1 MDKEVVLFTKPEELV
16 AWAEEHDLLMD
27 ISKEDAKILLGYMEG
42 HDYAI
47 GSDSQGKLYRKDVA
61 EENGEITEYSIDD
74 VIDAVCEWNYELI
87 LEADANRNN
96 PDYGSEEQERYER
109 YKADE
114 IRLDRLFDKT
124 SYAKEIELMAEKLA
138 MDFIANLKK
147 GDDIDR
153 SVSVIT
159 EGVKQYQ
166 TGKRGR

>member
-1 MDKEVVLFTKPEELV
+1 
-16 AWAEEHDLLMD
+16 
-27 ISKEDAKILLGYMEG
+27 
-42 HDYAI
+42 
-47 GSDSQGKLYRKDVA
+47 
-61 EENGEITEYSIDD
+61 

-147 GDDIDR
+147 GDDIDK

>member
-1 MDKEVVLFTKPEELV
+1 
-16 AWAEEHDLLMD
+16 
-27 ISKEDAKILLGYMEG
+27 
-42 HDYAI
+42 
-47 GSDSQGKLYRKDVA
+47 
-61 EENGEITEYSIDD
+61 

-109 YKADE
+109 YKVDE

>member
-1 MDKEVVLFTKPEELV
+1 
-16 AWAEEHDLLMD
+16 
-27 ISKEDAKILLGYMEG
+27 
-42 HDYAI
+42 
-47 GSDSQGKLYRKDVA
+47 
-61 EENGEITEYSIDD
+61 